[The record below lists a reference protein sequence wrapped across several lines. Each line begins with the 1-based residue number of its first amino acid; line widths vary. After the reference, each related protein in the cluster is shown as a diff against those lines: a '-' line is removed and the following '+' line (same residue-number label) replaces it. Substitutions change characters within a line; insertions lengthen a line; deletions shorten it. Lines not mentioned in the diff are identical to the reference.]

1 MEASKFPLW
10 IAVLGG
16 IAVYSVLLEFEL
28 RSPLRR
34 SVESKLTRNVRNLT
48 IAGLSAFAVNI
59 AQTAIAMRLAA
70 LVGEKKWGLLGL
82 VSLPLWAEVV
92 LAAVLLD
99 YTLYVWHVLT
109 HRVPWLWRF
118 HVVHH
123 VDLDMDASTALR
135 FHFGEMIISVPWRAG
150 QILLIGVSPLS
161 FAIWQSFLLVMILFH
176 HANVRLTLEIERSL
190 NLLIVTPRMHGI
202 HHSTIRE
209 DADSNWSSGFTLWDW
224 LHGSLR
230 LKVPQKEITIGVPA
244 YRTPTEAGLLRML
257 KLPFVKQKPSW
268 QFAEGDRPAHMDS
281 NT

>member
-1 MEASKFPLW
+1 MEAGKFPLW
-10 IAVLGG
+10 IAASAG
-16 IAVYSVLLEFEL
+16 IALYLVLLGFEL

-59 AQTAIAMRLAA
+59 AQAPIAIRLAV

-92 LAAVLLD
+92 LAVVLLD

-161 FAIWQSFLLVMILFH
+161 FGIWQLFLLVMILFH
-176 HANVRLTLEIERSL
+176 HSNVRLPMEIERRL

-209 DADSNWSSGFTLWDW
+209 DTDSNWSSGLTLWDW
-224 LHGSLR
+224 LHGTLR
-230 LKVPQKEITIGVPA
+230 LNVPQEEITIGVPA

-268 QFAEGDRPAHMDS
+268 QLAESDRPAHI
-281 NT
+281 

>member
-92 LAAVLLD
+92 LAVVLLD

-109 HRVPWLWRF
+109 HRVPWLWR
-118 HVVHH
+118 VV
-123 VDLDMDASTALR
+123 
-135 FHFGEMIISVPWRAG
+135 
-150 QILLIGVSPLS
+150 
-161 FAIWQSFLLVMILFH
+161 
-176 HANVRLTLEIERSL
+176 RSRH
-190 NLLIVTPRMHGI
+190 PG
-202 HHSTIRE
+202 
-209 DADSNWSSGFTLWDW
+209 
-224 LHGSLR
+224 
-230 LKVPQKEITIGVPA
+230 
-244 YRTPTEAGLLRML
+244 
-257 KLPFVKQKPSW
+257 
-268 QFAEGDRPAHMDS
+268 PAHGAACAFRVFFRDMKV
-281 NT
+281 

>member
-34 SVESKLTRNVRNLT
+34 SVESTLTRNVRNLT
-48 IAGLSAFAVNI
+48 IAGLSAVAVNI
-59 AQTAIAMRLAA
+59 AQTPIAMRLAV

-92 LAAVLLD
+92 LAVVLLD

-109 HRVPWLWRF
+109 HRVPFLWRF

-135 FHFGEMIISVPWRAG
+135 FHAAEIVVSIPWRAA
-150 QILLIGVSPLS
+150 QIVVLGVSPPTFL
-161 FAIWQSFLLVMILFH
+161 FWQSALLVSTMFH
-176 HANVRLTLEIERSL
+176 HANLRLPLALERRL
-190 NLLIVTPRMHGI
+190 AWLVVTPRLHGI
-202 HHSTIRE
+202 HHSCVRDET
-209 DADSNWSSGFTLWDW
+209 DSNWSSGLTLWDR
-224 LHGSLR
+224 LHGTFR
-230 LKVPQKEITIGVPA
+230 FDVPQERITIGVPA
-244 YRTPTEAGLLRML
+244 YRSPTDVELGRML
-257 KLPFVKQKPSW
+257 ALPFGRQRPSW
-268 QFAEGDRPAHMDS
+268 ELFDPDACATAAR
-281 NT
+281 